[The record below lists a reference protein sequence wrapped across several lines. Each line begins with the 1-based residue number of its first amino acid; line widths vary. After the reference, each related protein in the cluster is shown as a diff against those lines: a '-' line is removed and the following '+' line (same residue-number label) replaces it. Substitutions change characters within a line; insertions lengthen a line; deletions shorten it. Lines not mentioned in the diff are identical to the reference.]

1 MCFFLLGKKEK
12 SKRAYYALLHF
23 GVLALGSAMLKP
35 CSFTNKRFA
44 EGAKNLQQEI
54 RLALR
59 GTGCFM
65 ENAFEDF
72 IKKICLGRAVVLAT
86 VLAKAIKGY

>member
-1 MCFFLLGKKEK
+1 M
-12 SKRAYYALLHF
+12 
-23 GVLALGSAMLKP
+23 
-35 CSFTNKRFA
+35 
-44 EGAKNLQQEI
+44 QQEI